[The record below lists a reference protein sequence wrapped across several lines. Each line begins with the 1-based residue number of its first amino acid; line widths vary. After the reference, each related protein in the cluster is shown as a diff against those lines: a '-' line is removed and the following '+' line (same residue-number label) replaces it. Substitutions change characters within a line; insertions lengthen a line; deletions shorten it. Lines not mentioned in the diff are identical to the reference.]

1 MKRKITFVLLPFMSI
16 FLSLFCL
23 MQLVQANESGCVKC
37 HTNEQTL
44 KTLHKPV
51 KIDSSEEEG

>member
-1 MKRKITFVLLPFMSI
+1 MKRKTTFVLLPFMLI
-16 FLSLFCL
+16 FLSFFCL
-23 MQLVQANESGCVKC
+23 GQLVQANESSCVKC

-51 KIDSSEEEG
+51 KSASSEEEG